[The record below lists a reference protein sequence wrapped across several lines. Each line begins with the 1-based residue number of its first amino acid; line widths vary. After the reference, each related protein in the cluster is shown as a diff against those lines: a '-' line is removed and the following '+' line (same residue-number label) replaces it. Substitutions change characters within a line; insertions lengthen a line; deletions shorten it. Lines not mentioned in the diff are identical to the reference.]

1 MPTFTISIPENP
13 PEWCPVLIT
22 QLTQCLE
29 AISNQMNDIDDKL
42 CGKFDKLYSAVKSE
56 ICEVKKIATSA
67 HSMAVANAAAIESL
81 KKDLFNV
88 NRKCNGLSAKNKR
101 LTELQEAQDTYS
113 RRENLVIR
121 GVAECE
127 AETEEQCVESVRQVL
142 INNFGIDENT
152 VSKMVI
158 VRCHRIG
165 TKDNNGLYQRPIIVR
180 FLDYNHRKLVW
191 GKRTVLA
198 NTPISVSENFGN
210 GVEHRRK
217 LLYPIMKKA
226 KHSPNYQKTYIKGD
240 RLVVDNNEYSLDDG
254 TLSNLPTD
262 LDPKQF
268 SSKSN
273 GQWIIFGG
281 PHSMF
286 NPLSNYYPEQV
297 VHKGIT
303 HDTLEHAY
311 QYAKASR
318 YQDTVAEES
327 ILCAASPA
335 EAKQTGLHVQNFDSA
350 DWDTVKSGIMLDLLR
365 IKFAKGSEMAKVL
378 LSTSGKSIAE
388 AGKGGSFTIGLTLNS
403 KNLFDTSKWSKNC
416 NILGKCLMEVRGELI
431 SGTVRV

>member
-1 MPTFTISIPENP
+1 MPTFTISIPEIL

-29 AISNQMNDIDDKL
+29 TISNQMNDIDDKL
-42 CGKFDKLYSAVKSE
+42 CGKFDKLHSAVKSE
-56 ICEVKKIATSA
+56 LCEVKKIATSA

-101 LTELQEAQDTYS
+101 LTELQE
-113 RRENLVIR
+113 
-121 GVAECE
+121 
-127 AETEEQCVESVRQVL
+127 
-142 INNFGIDENT
+142 
-152 VSKMVI
+152 
-158 VRCHRIG
+158 G
-165 TKDNNGLYQRPIIVR
+165 TKDNSGLYQRPIIVR

-191 GKRTVLA
+191 GKRTALA
-198 NTPISVSENFGN
+198 NSPISVSENFGN
-210 GVEHRRK
+210 GIEHRRK
-217 LLYPIMKKA
+217 LLYPIMKRA
-226 KHSPNYQKTYIKGD
+226 KHSLNYQKTYIKGD
-240 RLVVDNNEYSLDDG
+240 RLVVDSKEYSLDDG

-273 GQWIIFGG
+273 RQWIIFGG
-281 PHSMF
+281 PHSIF
-286 NPLSNYYPEQV
+286 NPLSNYYKEKV
-297 VHKGIT
+297 IHKGIT
-303 HDTLEHAY
+303 HDTVEHAY

-318 YQDTVAEES
+318 YGDTVAEES
-327 ILCAASPA
+327 ILCASSPA
-335 EAKQTGLHVQNFDSA
+335 EAKQTGLHVQHFDSA
-350 DWDTVKSGIMLDLLR
+350 DWDTVKKGIMLDLLR

-431 SGTVRV
+431 SGTVPV

>member
-29 AISNQMNDIDDKL
+29 TISNQMNDIDDKL
-42 CGKFDKLYSAVKSE
+42 CRKFDELHSAVKSGL
-56 ICEVKKIATSA
+56 CEVKKIATSA

-88 NRKCNGLSAKNKR
+88 HRKCNGLSAKNKR
-101 LTELQEAQDTYS
+101 LTEQQEAQDTYS
-113 RRENLVIR
+113 RKENLVIR
-121 GVAECE
+121 GVAERE
-127 AETEEQCVESVRQVL
+127 AETDEQCVESVRRIL
-142 INNFGIDENT
+142 INNINIDET
-152 VSKMVI
+152 VVNEMVI
-158 VRCHRIG
+158 VRCHRMG
-165 TKDNNGLYQRPIIVR
+165 TKDISGLYQRPIIVR

-198 NTPISVSENFGN
+198 NTPISFSENFGN
-210 GVEHRRK
+210 SMEHRRK

-226 KHSPNYQKTYIKGD
+226 KHSANYQKTYIKAD
-240 RLVVDNNEYSLDDG
+240 RLVVGSKEYSVNDG
-254 TLSNLPTD
+254 ILVNLPAD

-286 NPLSNYYPEQV
+286 NPLSNYYPEKV

-318 YQDTVAEES
+318 YGDTMAEES

-335 EAKQTGLHVQNFDSA
+335 EAKQTGLHVQNFDST
-350 DWDTVKSGIMLDLLR
+350 DWDTVKSGIMLELLR
-365 IKFAKGSEMAKVL
+365 IKFAKKSEMAKVL

-388 AGKGGSFTIGLTLNS
+388 AGKGSFTIGLTLNS
-403 KNLFDTSKWSKNC
+403 KHLLDTSKWSKNC
-416 NILGKCLMEVRGELI
+416 NILGKCLMEVRGELN
-431 SGTVRV
+431 SGS

>member
-1 MPTFTISIPENP
+1 
-13 PEWCPVLIT
+13 
-22 QLTQCLE
+22 
-29 AISNQMNDIDDKL
+29 MNDIDDKL
-42 CGKFDKLYSAVKSE
+42 CGKFDELHSAVKSE
-56 ICEVKKIATSA
+56 LCEVKKIATSA

-88 NRKCNGLSAKNKR
+88 HRKCNGLSAKNKR
-101 LTELQEAQDTYS
+101 LTEQQEAQDTYS

-121 GVAECE
+121 GVAERE
-127 AETEEQCVESVRQVL
+127 AETDEQCVESVRRIL
-142 INNFGIDENT
+142 INNINIDET
-152 VSKMVI
+152 VVNEMVI
-158 VRCHRIG
+158 VRCHRMG
-165 TKDNNGLYQRPIIVR
+165 TKDISGLYQRPIIVR

-198 NTPISVSENFGN
+198 NTPISFSGNFGN
-210 GVEHRRK
+210 SMEHRRK

-226 KHSPNYQKTYIKGD
+226 KHSANYQKTYIKAD
-240 RLVVDNNEYSLDDG
+240 RLVVDSKEYSVNDG
-254 TLSNLPTD
+254 TLVNLPAD

-286 NPLSNYYPEQV
+286 NPLSNYYPEKV

-318 YQDTVAEES
+318 YGDTKAEES

-335 EAKQTGLHVQNFDSA
+335 EAKQTGLHVQNFDST
-350 DWDTVKSGIMLDLLR
+350 DWDTVKSGIMLELLR
-365 IKFAKGSEMAKVL
+365 IKFAKKSEMAKVL

-388 AGKGGSFTIGLTLNS
+388 AGKGSFTIGLTLNS
-403 KNLFDTSKWSKNC
+403 KHLFDTSKWSKNC
-416 NILGKCLMEVRGELI
+416 NILGKCLMEVRGELN
-431 SGTVRV
+431 SGS

>member
-1 MPTFTISIPENP
+1 MKAY
-13 PEWCPVLIT
+13 LIIGNLST
-22 QLTQCLE
+22 VFKSYL
-29 AISNQMNDIDDKL
+29 IIDDKL
-42 CGKFDKLYSAVKSE
+42 CGKFDELHSAVKSE
-56 ICEVKKIATSA
+56 LCEVKKIATSA

-88 NRKCNGLSAKNKR
+88 HRKCNGLSAKNKR
-101 LTELQEAQDTYS
+101 LTEQQEAQDTYS

-121 GVAECE
+121 GVAERE
-127 AETEEQCVESVRQVL
+127 AETDEQCVESVRRIL
-142 INNFGIDENT
+142 INNINIDET
-152 VSKMVI
+152 VVNEMVI
-158 VRCHRIG
+158 VRCHRMG
-165 TKDNNGLYQRPIIVR
+165 TKDISGLYQRPIIVR

-198 NTPISVSENFGN
+198 NTPISFSENFGN
-210 GVEHRRK
+210 SMEHRRK

-226 KHSPNYQKTYIKGD
+226 KHSANYQKTYIKAD
-240 RLVVDNNEYSLDDG
+240 RLVVDSKEYSVNDG
-254 TLSNLPTD
+254 TLVNLPAD

-286 NPLSNYYPEQV
+286 NPLSNYYPEKV

-318 YQDTVAEES
+318 YGDTKAEES

-335 EAKQTGLHVQNFDSA
+335 EAKQTGLHVQNFDST
-350 DWDTVKSGIMLDLLR
+350 DWDTVKKGIMLELLR
-365 IKFAKGSEMAKVL
+365 IKFAKKSEMAKVL

-388 AGKGGSFTIGLTLNS
+388 AGKGSFTIGLTLNS
-403 KNLFDTSKWSKNC
+403 KHLFDTSKYQQ
-416 NILGKCLMEVRGELI
+416 LY
-431 SGTVRV
+431 

>member
-29 AISNQMNDIDDKL
+29 TISNQMNDIDDKL
-42 CGKFDKLYSAVKSE
+42 CGKFDELHSAVKSE
-56 ICEVKKIATSA
+56 LCEVKKIATSA

-81 KKDLFNV
+81 RKDLFKV
-88 NRKCNGLSAKNKR
+88 HRKCNGLSAKNKR
-101 LTELQEAQDTYS
+101 LTEQQEAQDTYS

-121 GVAECE
+121 GVAERE
-127 AETEEQCVESVRQVL
+127 AETDEQCVESVRRIL
-142 INNFGIDENT
+142 INNINIDET
-152 VSKMVI
+152 VVNEMVI
-158 VRCHRIG
+158 VRCHRMG
-165 TKDNNGLYQRPIIVR
+165 TKDISGLYQRPIIVR

-198 NTPISVSENFGN
+198 NTPSFSENFGN
-210 GVEHRRK
+210 SMEHRRK

-226 KHSPNYQKTYIKGD
+226 KHSANYQKTYIKAD
-240 RLVVDNNEYSLDDG
+240 KLVVDSKEYSVNDG
-254 TLSNLPTD
+254 TLVNLPAD

-286 NPLSNYYPEQV
+286 NPLSNYYPEKV
-297 VHKGIT
+297 VHRGIT

-318 YQDTVAEES
+318 YGDTKAEES

-335 EAKQTGLHVQNFDSA
+335 EAKQTGLHVQNFDST
-350 DWDTVKSGIMLDLLR
+350 DWDTVQSGIMLELLR
-365 IKFAKGSEMAKVL
+365 IKFAKKSEMAKVL

-388 AGKGGSFTIGLTLNS
+388 AGKGSFTIGLTLNS
-403 KNLFDTSKWSKNC
+403 KHLFDTSKWSKNC
-416 NILGKCLMEVRGELI
+416 NILGKCLMEVRGELN
-431 SGTVRV
+431 SGS

>member
-1 MPTFTISIPENP
+1 
-13 PEWCPVLIT
+13 
-22 QLTQCLE
+22 
-29 AISNQMNDIDDKL
+29 
-42 CGKFDKLYSAVKSE
+42 
-56 ICEVKKIATSA
+56 
-67 HSMAVANAAAIESL
+67 
-81 KKDLFNV
+81 
-88 NRKCNGLSAKNKR
+88 
-101 LTELQEAQDTYS
+101 
-113 RRENLVIR
+113 
-121 GVAECE
+121 
-127 AETEEQCVESVRQVL
+127 
-142 INNFGIDENT
+142 
-152 VSKMVI
+152 
-158 VRCHRIG
+158 
-165 TKDNNGLYQRPIIVR
+165 
-180 FLDYNHRKLVW
+180 
-191 GKRTVLA
+191 
-198 NTPISVSENFGN
+198 
-210 GVEHRRK
+210 
-217 LLYPIMKKA
+217 MKKA

-286 NPLSNYYPEQV
+286 NPFSNYYPEQV

-431 SGTVRV
+431 SGTVPV

>member
-22 QLTQCLE
+22 QFTQCLE
-29 AISNQMNDIDDKL
+29 TISNQMNDIDDKL
-42 CGKFDKLYSAVKSE
+42 CGKFDELHSAVKSE
-56 ICEVKKIATSA
+56 LCEVKKIATSA

-81 KKDLFNV
+81 RKDLFNV
-88 NRKCNGLSAKNKR
+88 HRKCNGLSAKNKR
-101 LTELQEAQDTYS
+101 LTEQQEAQDTYS

-121 GVAECE
+121 GVAERE
-127 AETEEQCVESVRQVL
+127 AETDEQCVESVRRIL
-142 INNFGIDENT
+142 INNINIDET
-152 VSKMVI
+152 VVNEMVI
-158 VRCHRIG
+158 VRCHRMG
-165 TKDNNGLYQRPIIVR
+165 TKDISGLYQRPIIVR

-198 NTPISVSENFGN
+198 NTPISFSENFGN
-210 GVEHRRK
+210 SMEHRRK

-226 KHSPNYQKTYIKGD
+226 KHSANYQKTYIKAD
-240 RLVVDNNEYSLDDG
+240 RLVVDSKEYSVNDG
-254 TLSNLPTD
+254 TLVNLPAD
-262 LDPKQF
+262 FDPKQF

-286 NPLSNYYPEQV
+286 NPLSNYYPEKV

-318 YQDTVAEES
+318 YGDTKAEES

-335 EAKQTGLHVQNFDSA
+335 EAKQTGLHVQNFDST
-350 DWDTVKSGIMLDLLR
+350 DWDTVKSGIMLELLR
-365 IKFAKGSEMAKVL
+365 IKFAKKSEMAKVL

-388 AGKGGSFTIGLTLNS
+388 AGKGSFTIGLTLNS
-403 KNLFDTSKWSKNC
+403 KHLFDTSKWSKNC
-416 NILGKCLMEVRGELI
+416 NILGKCLMEVRGELN
-431 SGTVRV
+431 SGS

>member
-1 MPTFTISIPENP
+1 M
-13 PEWCPVLIT
+13 
-22 QLTQCLE
+22 
-29 AISNQMNDIDDKL
+29 
-42 CGKFDKLYSAVKSE
+42 
-56 ICEVKKIATSA
+56 KKIATSA

-88 NRKCNGLSAKNKR
+88 HRKCNGLSAKNKR
-101 LTELQEAQDTYS
+101 LTEQQEAQDTYS

-121 GVAECE
+121 GVAERE
-127 AETEEQCVESVRQVL
+127 AETDEQCVESVRRIL
-142 INNFGIDENT
+142 INNINIDET
-152 VSKMVI
+152 VVNEMVI
-158 VRCHRIG
+158 VRCHRMG
-165 TKDNNGLYQRPIIVR
+165 TKDISGLYQRPIIVR

-198 NTPISVSENFGN
+198 NTPISFSENFGN
-210 GVEHRRK
+210 SMEHRRK

-226 KHSPNYQKTYIKGD
+226 KHSANYQKTYIKAD
-240 RLVVDNNEYSLDDG
+240 RLVVDSKEYSVNDG
-254 TLSNLPTD
+254 TLVNLPTD

-286 NPLSNYYPEQV
+286 NPLSNYYLEKV

-318 YQDTVAEES
+318 YGDTKAEES
-327 ILCAASPA
+327 ILCASSPA
-335 EAKQTGLHVQNFDSA
+335 EAKQTGLHVQNFDIT
-350 DWDTVKSGIMLDLLR
+350 DWDTVKSGIMLELLR
-365 IKFAKGSEMAKVL
+365 IKFAKKSEMAKVF

-388 AGKGGSFTIGLTLNS
+388 AGKGSFTIGLTLNS
-403 KNLFDTSKWSKNC
+403 KHLFDTSKWSKNC
-416 NILGKCLMEVRGELI
+416 NILGKCLMEVRGELN
-431 SGTVRV
+431 SGS